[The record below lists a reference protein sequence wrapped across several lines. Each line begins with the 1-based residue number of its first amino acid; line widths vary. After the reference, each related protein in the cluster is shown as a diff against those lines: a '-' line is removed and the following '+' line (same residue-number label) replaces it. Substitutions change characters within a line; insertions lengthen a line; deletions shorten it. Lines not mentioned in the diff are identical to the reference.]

1 MGVPVLGPDINES
14 NYHFTVNKEG
24 AIRFGLGAI
33 KGLGSA
39 PVQAIIEERT
49 ENGWFSDIFDLTKRV
64 NLRVCNRKAFESLVY
79 AGGFDSFKNVHRAQ
93 YFKEDGSQ
101 RTFLENVVRFGS
113 GFQDSENSSQASL
126 FGEDSGAKL
135 PEPVIPPAEEWGN
148 IYALNKEKE
157 VIGMFI
163 SGHPLDDFQLEIDSF
178 CNGNV
183 GMLNNMEEHR
193 NKDLLIAG
201 IISEAEHR
209 FTKKGDPF
217 GTLIVEDY
225 NDSYKLFLWRENYLK
240 YKHFLNPGT
249 FVALK
254 GRIEIPPRRSELEF
268 SVHSID
274 LLQTLRETKANSIQL
289 KVSTKALDQIM
300 ITDLNKLFM
309 ENTGNTPVKFIVFDP
324 LDNVEVAMPSKT
336 IKVGLN
342 NEFVNGLKDFDLE
355 FKIK

>member
-1 MGVPVLGPDINES
+1 
-14 NYHFTVNKEG
+14 
-24 AIRFGLGAI
+24 
-33 KGLGSA
+33 
-39 PVQAIIEERT
+39 
-49 ENGWFSDIFDLTKRV
+49 
-64 NLRVCNRKAFESLVY
+64 
-79 AGGFDSFKNVHRAQ
+79 
-93 YFKEDGSQ
+93 
-101 RTFLENVVRFGS
+101 
-113 GFQDSENSSQASL
+113 
-126 FGEDSGAKL
+126 
-135 PEPVIPPAEEWGN
+135 
-148 IYALNKEKE
+148 
-157 VIGMFI
+157 MFI

-183 GMLNNMEEHR
+183 GMLNDMEQHR

-249 FVALK
+249 FVVLK

-274 LLQTLRETKANSIQL
+274 LLQTLRETKANSVQL

-300 ITDLNKLFM
+300 ITDLNKLFI
-309 ENTGNTPVKFIVFDP
+309 ENLGNIPVNFVIYDP
-324 LDNVEVAMPSKT
+324 LDNVEVNMPSKT

-342 NEFVNGLKDFDLE
+342 NEFVNGLRDFDLE